1 MSEQEIRVLI
11 ADDERLMRAGV
22 RMIVDSAE
30 DISVVAEADSGPSA
44 VEVCVR
50 QRIDVALL
58 DIRMPGGDGLAAA
71 GEIARLAPDT
81 RVVMLTTFGEQRYV
95 AQAMRAGATGFVLK
109 DTGPTELIRAVR
121 LAAAG
126 ESVLGPR
133 ITRDLI
139 ETHLLGPNR
148 APDAAP
154 RVARLTDAEREVL
167 KLVGEGLSN
176 AEIAQRLHIGVG
188 TAKAHLSRILTKM
201 DCANRVQA
209 AIVAH
214 EAGLLGPD
222 R

>member
-1 MSEQEIRVLI
+1 MSEREIRVLI

-22 RMIVDSAE
+22 RMIVDTAE
-30 DISVVAEADSGPSA
+30 DIVVAAEAGSGPEA

-71 GEIARLAPDT
+71 AEIARLAPDT
-81 RVVMLTTFGEQRYV
+81 RVVMLTTFGEERYV

-121 LAAAG
+121 VAAAG

-139 ETHLLGPNR
+139 ERHLLGPAR
-148 APDAAP
+148 ARDAGP

-188 TAKAHLSRILTKM
+188 TAKAHLSRVLTKM

-214 EAGLLGPD
+214 EAGLLD
-222 R
+222 